1 MTEYEVSK
9 EFSDA
14 VEDMLSNTELP
25 EFNPIREQDL
35 KIFSLLEIRENN
47 KGEALKIE
55 GPPITCRKIPPVYK
69 VLCGGQYV
77 VVGNH
82 DWWNHANEVQQ
93 KAALHHALMSIN
105 IEVEDG
111 EQPGE
116 KIVKLSKRKPDVVA
130 YTSTISHFGAW
141 NTILIDFKDAFKR
154 SAKQFAENVNLKA

>member
-1 MTEYEVSK
+1 MTDYDVSK

-14 VEDMLSNTELP
+14 VEDMLSDAEVT

-47 KGEALKIE
+47 KGEPLKVE
-55 GPPITCRKIPPVYK
+55 GPPIVCRKIPPVYK
-69 VLCGGQYV
+69 ALCNGQYV

-82 DWWNHANEVQQ
+82 DWWNHANELQQ

-105 IEVEDG
+105 VEIEDG
-111 EQPGE
+111 EQEGE

-130 YTSTISHFGAW
+130 HTETISRYGAW
-141 NTILIDFKDAFKR
+141 NDTLIHFKDAFKR
-154 SAKQFAENVNLKA
+154 SAKQFAENLVQKA